1 MPAARIG
8 WASGGR
14 APLSTGNVFDNLK
27 CGDKRILRCAP
38 KGWFMKRIAA
48 TRVNGWLGLVVLFFS
63 MSLQVHAQSW
73 SITGNMGPQ
82 RAFFTATVLN
92 NGEVLVAGGRN
103 RLQYGLASA
112 ELYNP
117 SAGTFTST
125 GNLNNGRAN
134 FTATLL
140 DNGKVLIAGGDIYVW
155 MPTGTQHFCLSSAE
169 LYDPSTGKFTLT
181 GSMHAPRCGYIA
193 AGFTATRLDNGQ
205 VLIAGGSDSTGLVPA
220 AELYDPSSGT
230 FSLTGSLI
238 TPRVGHTATLLPTGE
253 VLIAG
258 GAANANYLA
267 SAELF
272 NPSTGTFILTGSM
285 KTTRQFFTA
294 TLLTNGEVLVAGGQN
309 SNLIYPFI
317 SGAELYNSS
326 TGKWSST
333 GSLNTARYN
342 HTATLLNNG
351 QVLVAGGGVHLASAE
366 LYDPST
372 GKFSVTAS
380 LNTGRTD
387 HATVLLTDGEA
398 LAMGG
403 YAGSGG
409 NIGYLSSAEL
419 FH

>member
-1 MPAARIG
+1 MKKTNA
-8 WASGGR
+8 
-14 APLSTGNVFDNLK
+14 NV
-27 CGDKRILRCAP
+27 C
-38 KGWFMKRIAA
+38 
-48 TRVNGWLGLVVLFFS
+48 LGLVLLFLGT
-63 MSLQVHAQSW
+63 SLNLHAQSW
-73 SITGNMGPQ
+73 SFTGNMGPQ

-92 NGEVLVAGGRN
+92 NGDVLVAGGRN

-117 SAGTFTST
+117 SAGTFIPT

-140 DNGKVLIAGGDIYVW
+140 GNGKVLIAGGDIYVW

-181 GSMHAPRCGYIA
+181 GSMHAERCDYFA
-193 AGFTATRLDNGQ
+193 AGFTATLLGNGQ
-205 VLIAGGSDSTGLVPA
+205 VLISGGSDSTGLIPA
-220 AELYDPSSGT
+220 AELYDPSTGT
-230 FSLTGSLI
+230 FSLTGSLN
-238 TPRVGHTATLLPTGE
+238 TPRFGHTATLLPTGE

-258 GAANANYLA
+258 GAANASYLA
-267 SAELF
+267 SAELY
-272 NPSTGTFILTGSM
+272 NPSTGTFTPTGSM

-294 TLLTNGEVLVAGGQN
+294 TLLSNGEVLVAGGEN
-309 SNLIYPFI
+309 SNLVYPFI
-317 SGAELYNSS
+317 SSAELYNSS

-333 GSLNTARYN
+333 GSLNTGRYN
-342 HTATLLNNG
+342 QTATLLNNG
-351 QVLVAGGGVHLASAE
+351 EVLIAGGGVHLASAE
-366 LYDPST
+366 LYNPST
-372 GKFSVTAS
+372 GKFSVTGS

-387 HATVLLTDGEA
+387 HAAVLLTDGEA

-403 YAGSGG
+403 YDGSGG